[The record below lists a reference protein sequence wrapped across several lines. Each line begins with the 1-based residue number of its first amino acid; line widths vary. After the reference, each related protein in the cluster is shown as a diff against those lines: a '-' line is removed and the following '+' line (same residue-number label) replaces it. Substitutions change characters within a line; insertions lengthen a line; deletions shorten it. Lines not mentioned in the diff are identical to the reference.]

1 MSFSE
6 FVQVFDSQA
15 LYYNS
20 SFTATTSESPSPA
33 STTSKVPSPTT
44 TQPVMT
50 TQPFDEVTILES
62 DDTTTDFPMESKETD
77 EFFAQLDLTPFE
89 DYESEIEA
97 EIEPEIETEEFEEV
111 EEIDYSGNSL

>member
-1 MSFSE
+1 
-6 FVQVFDSQA
+6 
-15 LYYNS
+15 
-20 SFTATTSESPSPA
+20 
-33 STTSKVPSPTT
+33 
-44 TQPVMT
+44 MT

-62 DDTTTDFPMESKETD
+62 DDTTTDFSMQSKENG